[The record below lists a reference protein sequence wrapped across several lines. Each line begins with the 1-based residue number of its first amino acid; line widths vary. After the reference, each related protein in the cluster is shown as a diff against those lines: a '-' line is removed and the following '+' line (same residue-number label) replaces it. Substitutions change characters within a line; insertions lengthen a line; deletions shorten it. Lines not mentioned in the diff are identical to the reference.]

1 MFPILRP
8 LQRLQKIHQSP
19 NSFPSPLRRRK
30 QSGTSLSKRPITWP
44 RGVNGER
51 KGKGQ
56 REPEIER
63 KGAGQRETVIE
74 PEE

>member
-1 MFPILRP
+1 
-8 LQRLQKIHQSP
+8 
-19 NSFPSPLRRRK
+19 
-30 QSGTSLSKRPITWP
+30 
-44 RGVNGER
+44 VNGER